1 MNAARPG
8 SIACCLLG
16 LGVLLAGPEAG
27 AKKITLNPSNQTTNP
42 VAGGGNEAQY
52 ALINAKLAK
61 TILVNHGYSVTVDQD
76 FYNAPKNA
84 NSWGADI
91 FISIHTN
98 AGGGH
103 GIETLY
109 VSSGGKTLSGKVQN
123 GLLAA
128 LPYQNRG
135 LKLRTDLHVLNA
147 TNMVACL
154 TEALFHDCSKSSGYE
169 GHPPSEASFLKSSSG
184 QSKIAQGIASG
195 ACAYFGASCNATTT
209 PPPPSKGFL
218 KGSVY
223 KAPNLTDR
231 IPGAA
236 VKLSTG
242 ESAKADDKG
251 QWSFELAPGT
261 YTVTASAPGYTSGT
275 AKGTVTAGKETWASV
290 GLTASAP
297 PPSDAGSD
305 LPGVQEPDGGVAAD
319 LAEGDGAR
327 GAAPR
332 PEEGC
337 GCALSGDAAMA
348 EVALPLL
355 VPLLALLAARR
366 RRRR

>member
-1 MNAARPG
+1 MTAPRPAAA
-8 SIACCLLG
+8 ACCL
-16 LGVLLAGPEAG
+16 LGVLLAGEAG

-61 TILVNHGYSVTVDQD
+61 TILVDHGYSVTVDQD

-109 VSSGGKTLSGKVQN
+109 VSSGGKTLAGKVQN
-123 GLLAA
+123 GLVAA
-128 LPYQNRG
+128 LPYQSRG

-154 TEALFHDCSKSSGYE
+154 TECLFHDCSTGSGYA
-169 GHPPSEASFLKSSSG
+169 GHPPSEASFLKSGSG
-184 QSKIAQGIASG
+184 QNKIAQGLASG
-195 ACAYFGASCNATTT
+195 ACAYFGASCSGTAP

-218 KGSVY
+218 KGTVY
-223 KAPNLTDR
+223 RAPNLTDR
-231 IPGAA
+231 IPGAT

-242 ESAKADDKG
+242 QSAKADDKG
-251 QWSFELAPGT
+251 VWSFELAPGS
-261 YTVTASAPGYTSGT
+261 YTVTASAAGYKSGS

-290 GLTASAP
+290 GLTPEAP
-297 PPSDAGSD
+297 ATDAGPD
-305 LPGVQEPDGGVAAD
+305 LPGPQPQDGGVID
-319 LAEGDGAR
+319 DQP
-327 GAAPR
+327 AAPDGVQR

-337 GCALSGDAAMA
+337 SCALAGDATLAGL
-348 EVALPLL
+348 LPLL
-355 VPLLALLAARR
+355 LFLFVVRAARR
-366 RRRR
+366 R